1 MHDIRIGLIGCGL
14 FGESHLQAYRAVSNA
29 KVTAVFDVS
38 HDRAA
43 SIAAQFGIPRV
54 ASSLED
60 ICAASDIDAIDVVTP
75 EETHREPVLTA
86 IAHGKHVF
94 VEKPLAT
101 DLSACRAMI
110 DAAEAA
116 NRILM
121 VGQLVRF
128 ETKFAMLKEEIASGR
143 LGNIVSMHARRNRLK
158 SLLELYGRTHPV
170 VENSIHDIDLMLW
183 YTGQPVRKV
192 RGFERRVLGPKHA
205 EAFWGVL
212 EFEGGALG
220 VVETIW
226 LLPKAAGIM
235 LDDAFQLVGDKG
247 IGNVSL
253 VPGALTFWRDDGVET
268 PDVSYDPRVRGAAY
282 GALRDELAYF
292 CDCVR
297 NDRQPE
303 IITAREA
310 TNSVRVALALAQS
323 AAESRDIE
331 IKEWS

>member
-1 MHDIRIGLIGCGL
+1 MQDIRIGLIGCGL
-14 FGESHLQAYRAVSNA
+14 FGESHLQAYRAVSNVQ
-29 KVTAVFDVS
+29 VTAVFDVS
-38 HDRAA
+38 RDRAVAIA
-43 SIAAQFGIPRV
+43 SQFGIPRV
-54 ASSLED
+54 ASSLEELCSAED
-60 ICAASDIDAIDVVTP
+60 ISAIDVVTP

-101 DLSACRAMI
+101 DLNACRTMI
-110 DAAEAA
+110 EAA
-116 NRILM
+116 NASNRILM

-128 ETKFAMLKEEIASGR
+128 ETKFAMLKEEVASGR
-143 LGNIVSMHARRNRLK
+143 LGKVVSMHARRNRLK
-158 SLLELYGRTHPV
+158 SLLHLYGRTHPA

-183 YTGQPVRKV
+183 YTGHRVQRV

-205 EAFWGVL
+205 EVFWGVI

-220 VVETIW
+220 VVETVW
-226 LLPKAAGIM
+226 LLPKAAGIV
-235 LDDAFQLVGDKG
+235 LDDAFQLIGDKG

-253 VPGALTFWRDDGVET
+253 VPGALTFWRDDGIET

-297 NDRQPE
+297 HNRQPD

-310 TNSVRVALALAQS
+310 TNAVRVALALAQS
-323 AAESRDIE
+323 ASEGRDIE
-331 IKEWS
+331 LKEWS